1 MTPFMLGSYPP
12 GWDPSSPAPGGPC
25 LPNAAGVWIGFPLAD
40 PIERKDLGYA
50 LCRLHW
56 LLRNDTPGSN
66 FHGRIV
72 TPKEDIADPNL
83 ATAWACDGWMKIC
96 LGEHNIAIEHVARAM
111 RLSPLD
117 PRRWEWQFFTAL
129 AHLFE
134 GRYNVLAEILWRF
147 FLQKKSRYPKP
158 NSVSA
163 RHGAP
168 TAPVAPRRPRQRR
181 DCPSRGRGARAEN
194 AAQRHD
200 SACRTCLIAGS
211 DRATAD
217 ATSAEEEYSAA
228 ALAFPELPANRTY
241 GGHRG
246 IDENDPNRSFSVPAG
261 SQKRPS
267 TSPGAASNAPSLADR
282 WCRHRP

>member
-1 MTPFMLGSYPP
+1 
-12 GWDPSSPAPGGPC
+12 
-25 LPNAAGVWIGFPLAD
+25 
-40 PIERKDLGYA
+40 
-50 LCRLHW
+50 
-56 LLRNDTPGSN
+56 
-66 FHGRIV
+66 
-72 TPKEDIADPNL
+72 
-83 ATAWACDGWMKIC
+83 MKIC

-282 WCRHRP
+282 WCRHRPRSSAVRGEVARH